1 MPADDDIGAVFES
14 WRARQPTPDRV
25 KLTPDRAALIRARL
39 RTYDAD
45 DLVQLVVYAYEAD
58 APECRFWRGENDR
71 NQRYLGLDN
80 LLVASKLADRVD
92 RARAWADGESGD
104 IDEPEDPLVLSPI
117 GRLRSESIQAFR
129 VRGVS

>member
-1 MPADDDIGAVFES
+1 MAEPERSHRAVDDVVLVFEA
-14 WRARQPTPDRV
+14 WRGRQPSPDRV
-25 KLTPDRAALIRARL
+25 RLTPDREALIRARL

-45 DLVQLVVYAYEAD
+45 DLVTLVSYAYDSD
-58 APECRFWRGENDR
+58 APEARFWRGENDR

-104 IDEPEDPLVLSPI
+104 LDEPEGPLVLSPI
-117 GRLRSESIQAFR
+117 GRLR
-129 VRGVS
+129 RGEP